1 MTQHPDTDH
10 KPYAGDRYDRLR
22 ACAEDYASGT
32 NFGDNFIDGD
42 MVKALAV
49 NLTTARVLDGLTDH
63 DANTVAMLTIL
74 DFPRGIVH
82 MIWRLKDWTSEN
94 RSVDIRDDDEFAV
107 VSVLARVLAIVC
119 AAFVDE
125 EFEIGHEIFTELA
138 AGQTLSVEK
147 IVSVVTGRDVATS
160 EVVAG
165 AERRLGRQGRFAE
178 VRAGHT
184 IAWAHLW
191 ERLSIEFDNHVDE
204 LRILRLHLLHLLQTV
219 SYNTEDLDVGV
230 PARGLHGE
238 AYRGHIFWDELFIFP
253 VLNLRLPTVTRALLR
268 YRYRRLIE
276 ARRAAKLAGYAG
288 AMFPW

>member
-10 KPYAGDRYDRLR
+10 KPYPGDRYDRLR

-125 EFEIGHEIFTELA
+125 EFEIAEQHCLPDDGDEPIPVDSSDVDLAQVELDWGPVFA
-138 AGQTLSVEK
+138 ADL
-147 IVSVVTGRDVATS
+147 
-160 EVVAG
+160 AG
-165 AERRLGRQGRFAE
+165 KQAA
-178 VRAGHT
+178 A
-184 IAWAHLW
+184 A
-191 ERLSIEFDNHVDE
+191 DE
-204 LRILRLHLLHLLQTV
+204 
-219 SYNTEDLDVGV
+219 
-230 PARGLHGE
+230 
-238 AYRGHIFWDELFIFP
+238 
-253 VLNLRLPTVTRALLR
+253 
-268 YRYRRLIE
+268 IE
-276 ARRAAKLAGYAG
+276 ASE
-288 AMFPW
+288 